1 MAKFEQYKKKN
12 GEKAWKFQAYLGINP
27 ETGKSVKTTRRNFK
41 TQREA
46 KLALA
51 RLQSEYENNLLKK
64 EKPKTYKDVYDLWMT
79 EYKRTVRGS
88 TLLKTER
95 IFKNHVLEELGD
107 IYISEITPIK
117 IQKLMDK
124 WANKYDTAPKMMN
137 YTGLVFKYAV
147 RFGIIESNPTDAIRK
162 PKRRKKLLLK
172 NRFMIRSN

>member
-1 MAKFEQYKKKN
+1 MEVPSLFV
-12 GEKAWKFQAYLGINP
+12 GINP

-64 EKPKTYKDVYDLWMT
+64 EKPKTYRDVYDLWMT

-95 IFKNHVLEELGD
+95 IFNNHVLEELGE
-107 IYISEITPIK
+107 YST
-117 IQKLMDK
+117 
-124 WANKYDTAPKMMN
+124 
-137 YTGLVFKYAV
+137 F
-147 RFGIIESNPTDAIRK
+147 
-162 PKRRKKLLLK
+162 
-172 NRFMIRSN
+172 